1 MANEQEI
8 DIDDIQGHEN
18 NQTPPQKEPQKDD
31 DIKKICQLCERLVST
46 YSDGNPGIPEEQ
58 LENLK
63 SEKRLLRD
71 LVTYHCSGDQ
81 IGVIPSKK
89 RRENIERSDLK
100 NSLSLTE
107 TQILHYLA
115 TALVATFEYINSI
128 DLSTIQEKTNNGEML
143 GDLNKSVN
151 TNRKFAN
158 FFIQA
163 DKILHCGEV
172 GLMSLYKEII
182 DHPNFNRE
190 FSTVCLSRVPSGIFA
205 MVAAYLE
212 IPKIMPGGSLEIS
225 SLEQDRDCA
234 VDLIWTKDGEIR
246 VFEVKGSQKV
256 NENRIFNLQNQDDIE
271 ALRQLNSNFDKKQET
286 SRNISLENILAY
298 VKSNKGIKAYWVEIC
313 TQKK

>member
-1 MANEQEI
+1 MANEQDI
-8 DIDDIQGHEN
+8 AIDDIQGHEN
-18 NQTPPQKEPQKDD
+18 NQTPLQKEPQKDY
-31 DIKKICQLCERLVST
+31 DIKIICQLCERLVST

-58 LENLK
+58 LENLR
-63 SEKRLLRD
+63 SEKRLFCD
-71 LVTYHCSGDQ
+71 LVKYHCSKDQ

-89 RRENIERSDLK
+89 RREIVERSDLK
-100 NSLSLTE
+100 NSLRLPE
-107 TQILHYLA
+107 TQILRNLA

-143 GDLNKSVN
+143 GDLNKAVD

-172 GLMSLYKEII
+172 GLMALYKEII
-182 DHPNFNRE
+182 DHANFKRE
-190 FSTVCLSRVPSGIFA
+190 FSTVSLSRVPSGIFA

-225 SLEQDRDCA
+225 TLEQDRDCA

-271 ALRQLNSNFDKKQET
+271 ALRQLNSNFDPEQKT
-286 SRNISLENILAY
+286 SRNISLKNILDY

-313 TQKK
+313 TK